1 MARIGL
7 GDFVGTRCRFHRMKD
22 ARIFNGWI
30 ISFMGRNITVRVA
43 TDAPLAIDEEFRF
56 ETYGDKMLAT
66 FAASLR
72 EIHNFQLLTDGLLN
86 QIEGSD
92 SKIIT
97 ANSIEIRLQTLG
109 DIRFNTSPESVRF
122 RVDQWPCNVS
132 QNGQSFQAQ
141 ILDIGRNGVAIS
153 STSVCEPGSNA
164 KVEVHAPHGVTRA
177 EATVKYCRSNP
188 DRPSEYRIGLE
199 FGELGRIDKQRW
211 ESEIRNSA

>member
-1 MARIGL
+1 MR
-7 GDFVGTRCRFHRMKD
+7 D

-30 ISFMGRNITVRVA
+30 VSFIGRNITVRVA
-43 TDAPLAIDEEFRF
+43 TDAALAIEEEFRF
-56 ETYGDKMLAT
+56 EAYGDKMLAT
-66 FAASLR
+66 FAATLK
-72 EIHNFQLLTDGLLN
+72 EIYSFQLLTDGLLN

-97 ANSIEIRLQTLG
+97 ANSIEIRLHTLG
-109 DIRFNTSPESVRF
+109 DIRFNSSQESVRF

-141 ILDIGRNGVAIS
+141 VLDISRSGLAIS
-153 STSVCEPGSNA
+153 SSSVCEPGSA
-164 KVEVHAPHGVTRA
+164 VGVEVHAPHGTTRA
-177 EATVKYCRSNP
+177 EAKIKYCRNNP

-199 FGELGRIDKQRW
+199 FGELGRIDKRRW